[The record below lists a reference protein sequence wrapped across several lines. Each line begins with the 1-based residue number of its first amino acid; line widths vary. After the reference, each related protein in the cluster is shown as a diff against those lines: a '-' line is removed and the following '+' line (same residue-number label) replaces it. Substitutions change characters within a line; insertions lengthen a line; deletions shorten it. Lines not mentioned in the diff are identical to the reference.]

1 MSPSTRWVT
10 RFTKCFHFSTHW
22 ILDKNWKYD
31 FFPFCNQRKPNSKA
45 LPEWA
50 FISQIITYLPYSVP
64 VLFSSKHYDWVS
76 PVITNFV
83 EGGTFCTGRLQ
94 CLCKLPRSLADPFL
108 ETGTLPVI
116 ISPKSARLSDLC
128 IIKTKCLYWIL
139 TCHELDSAKSLLK
152 SSKCFSL
159 SSLIKKRKEK
169 KKNLF

>member
-1 MSPSTRWVT
+1 MQVPWIFVCVLLFNIYSFMSHFCNSFWVPALDES
-10 RFTKCFHFSTHW
+10 H
-22 ILDKNWKYD
+22 ILLSVFISQHTESLIKIESMI

-50 FISQIITYLPYSVP
+50 FTSQIITYLPYSVP
-64 VLFSSKHYDWVS
+64 VLFSSKHYDWAS

-139 TCHELDSAKSLLK
+139 TCHELDSAK
-152 SSKCFSL
+152 
-159 SSLIKKRKEK
+159 
-169 KKNLF
+169 